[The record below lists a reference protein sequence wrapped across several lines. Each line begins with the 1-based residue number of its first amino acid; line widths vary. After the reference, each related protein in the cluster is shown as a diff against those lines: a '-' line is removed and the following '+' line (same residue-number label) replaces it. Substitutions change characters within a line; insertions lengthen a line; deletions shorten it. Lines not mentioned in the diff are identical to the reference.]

1 MRSKCLLL
9 TITALIWSAPS
20 FSQGFLHGHELYT
33 FCTKAEQTP
42 AKTTCAAFIIGA
54 VDALTGT
61 HDICLPKEI
70 IGKQVMDIVVDY
82 LRNHPETW
90 QNSAASEIEAALK
103 RFRCNNAD
111 AN

>member
-1 MRSKCLLL
+1 MRIKRLLVAAA
-9 TITALIWSAPS
+9 ALLWSAPS
-20 FSQGFLHGHELYT
+20 FSQGFLHGDDLYN

-42 AKTTCAAFIIGA
+42 AKTTCAAFILGA
-54 VDALTGT
+54 ADALTGT

-70 IGKQVMDIVVDY
+70 IGKQVMEIVVDY
-82 LRNHPETW
+82 LRSHPETR
-90 QNSAASEIEAALK
+90 QNTAASEIGAALK